1 MKHKLHTFFVIIC
14 LIVVL
19 YCGGIE
25 GKTSDNVKKNIWLS
39 RFYGHKNGKNA
50 KNEKKI
56 ENTGSANKKKNEALD
71 DDLQN
76 ADIDTIV
83 KSVLKSENV
92 DNRTLKIINELD
104 EKKNEIVLINKRKN
118 LYKSSTVSMGVV
130 VVGFIMRELASFL
143 VNTYLDNHPNA
154 KAVFNRLLMNKWK

>member
-19 YCGGIE
+19 YCSGIE
-25 GKTSDNVKKNIWLS
+25 GKKNDNVKKNIWLS

-56 ENTGSANKKKNEALD
+56 ESTQGANKKNEALD
-71 DDLQN
+71 DLHN
-76 ADIDTIV
+76 ADIDEIV
-83 KSVLKSENV
+83 KSVLKSENI
-92 DNRTLKIINELD
+92 DNRTLKIIKELD
-104 EKKNEIVLINKRKN
+104 DKKNEIVLVNKRKN
-118 LYKSSTVSMGVV
+118 LYKSSTVSMGVI
-130 VVGFIMRELASFL
+130 VVGFVMRELASFL
-143 VNTYLDNHPNA
+143 VNTYLDNHPNT

>member
-25 GKTSDNVKKNIWLS
+25 GKKDDNIKKNIWLS
-39 RFYGHKNGKNA
+39 RFYGHKNGKNT

-56 ENTGSANKKKNEALD
+56 ENTEGANKKNEALD
-71 DDLQN
+71 DLHN
-76 ADIDTIV
+76 ADIDEIV
-83 KSVLKSENV
+83 KTVLKSENI
-92 DNRTLKIINELD
+92 DNSTLKIINELD
-104 EKKNEIVLINKRKN
+104 KKKNEIVLVNKRKD
-118 LYKSSTVSMGVV
+118 LYKSSTVSMGII
-130 VVGFIMRELASFL
+130 VVGFVMRELASFL
-143 VNTYLDNHPNA
+143 VNTYLDNHPNT